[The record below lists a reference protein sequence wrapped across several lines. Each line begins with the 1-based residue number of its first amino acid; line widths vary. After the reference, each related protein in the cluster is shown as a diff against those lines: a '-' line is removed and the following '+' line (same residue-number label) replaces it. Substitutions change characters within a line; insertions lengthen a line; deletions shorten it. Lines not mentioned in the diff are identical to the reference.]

1 MLRML
6 TAFHHFRDWAM
17 TRVEG
22 YTKKDGTVV
31 QGYDTSRT
39 KQAEDVS
46 AGKSPALV
54 EMEQKIAGAV
64 SKHEAAERAFKEAQE
79 KYDDY
84 LLGSLEGGN
93 DGSKMSEMNRS
104 MIEPDKA
111 KKAAAKE
118 IQDLKQKLVMIPTT
132 PEVRIARVKKTEEN
146 LLSEHRE
153 LVSVVEEYEKKRSQ
167 LTYRVFSLR
176 DQVEAARKTAEA
188 EFMGPALDG
197 YRQEGESDQ
206 DILKRVGR
214 SELIKVRDGIRK
226 EKMGDLEDRLKEAK
240 EEKDS
245 FVRPNGRPNVNS
257 THSSRLAEIES
268 KLKVAEIAKSP
279 AFQEWFGNSKTVG
292 PDGLPL
298 VIYHG
303 TKGATFT
310 EFDPEAGH
318 NDEAGVFGSTD
329 RMIAR
334 SYSGGYTD
342 DVTPVEV
349 ATAEEAIEAINNSND
364 EVHLETMHG
373 NDEIGWFDTK
383 SEALSEAEDYGQ
395 DEDELDEL
403 FNIYDGES
411 GLKIEEVVGREDLLH
426 AYNSNDDIKGA
437 ASGRK
442 GLYPLFFRMESVE
455 EFDAEGRNWSDI
467 LGDGIN
473 TTRSLVHA
481 AKSNGSDGVI
491 FRNVYDCGGDT
502 SGCPEGDVYVVI
514 NPEDIKSV
522 HNSGEFIKGSDNIM
536 RSMIEVP
543 GKTGPI
549 KVETGELEGEEF
561 NPVEPQDPRTVAT
574 ADDIEVFDPEDLG
587 KYEGEADDH
596 LYHVTTT
603 TSADSILKDGLQA
616 GFKSNFDGH
625 DEYSQ
630 GRVFFT
636 ERGGVDYWIER
647 LSEQFDNETV
657 VVLRIEVDELLGEI
671 KTDPAGTRDAP
682 ATSYYIEPQEGD
694 TESKTF
700 TTMDGGAL
708 INPEFAPEK
717 KAYKPLLKTRVDS
730 YVKRDGTV
738 VSGYDTSRT
747 KRADDP
753 KSLEKRTS
761 IPNWKNIGWS
771 KQFGGQDNTLFDMPK
786 DDAQV
791 PRSSKNRLKQYSDEQ
806 IAFMFEQAKMDK
818 EEMGDEVSERLKTAF
833 HVLKNEVASRDITN
847 PEYTASN
854 LNLTGL
860 NRITEPFNH
869 ISRFD
874 ESGNREVLGLWYE
887 LRESANEYGQY
898 RKDTDWHKSGSR
910 YDTAYKKNRQI
921 SATLQEKKRGLIS
934 DAVSD
939 YLTNELS
946 EATRNAR
953 DGVLPSNAAEIS
965 MLNKDLKKINR
976 AIYELSLNNYEA
988 EEGGGEEAKSIA
1000 RYHTAM
1006 NNSLG
1011 SELEIIKRRMMSS
1024 VREALDASPDLEQQ
1038 FFGFDTGRRSE
1049 SEAQAG
1055 MKIHLTEVAAD
1066 LEAEAERL
1074 HDKLAPIE
1082 ANTREAYFA
1091 FLNGDNLSIQKQKE
1105 LEEEYMGWMEKK
1117 NEAFDLYHDAL
1128 TEAEIARERAEQYGD
1143 LRERALTSE
1152 EKDRIAEIM
1161 TPTES
1166 EASVYLENGD
1176 SDSQSFDDLDYDAQA
1191 EVRERMAQDLIY
1203 EDFDRD
1209 AIEEQVRDWELS
1221 NHRRGLEDEVW
1232 SRVVK
1237 QLGVDHGGRYKD
1249 PTALEPYYSK
1259 LSEAEGE
1266 ELYDMLQDMYDD
1278 SDHGFFTDY
1287 VDDIVTQMVDDWMD
1301 ENYEDRIREMV
1312 DEWEDTYGST
1322 DDLTR
1327 YARDNDMFPDAEQAI
1342 LDNFGFGYEE
1352 IGSIIGAPDDA
1363 YVEVN
1368 YDGEDIKVVVHGD
1381 HIETMERTISKG
1393 FDGAIYVSH
1402 DIFRKEDDAP
1412 RGYATDI
1419 LTRAV
1424 PNMIRAG
1431 VKSISLTAAGGSSRG
1446 QAARANTGDYTGYG
1460 VWPRNGFDVPIDR
1473 ISSFDTRGKIEK
1485 RFPEAKML
1493 TDIFATADG
1502 RDWWWKNGSSFQGTF
1517 DLSEGS
1523 RSIEILGRYALEIDN
1538 KRKAKER

>member
-64 SKHEAAERAFKEAQE
+64 SKHEAAERAFKEAQG

-84 LLGSLEGGN
+84 LLGALENKN
-93 DGSKMSEMNRS
+93 DGSKTGEMNRS
-104 MIEPDKA
+104 MIEPDLA
-111 KKAAAKE
+111 RKAAAKE
-118 IQDLKQKLVMIPTT
+118 IQDLKQQLVLIPTT
-132 PEVRIARVKKTEEN
+132 PEVRIARVKQTEEK

-153 LVSVVEEYEKKRSQ
+153 LVTAAEEYEKKRSK
-167 LTYRVFSLR
+167 LTDRVVSLR

-188 EFMGPALDG
+188 EFMGPVLDG
-197 YRQEGESDQ
+197 YRQEGESDR

-240 EEKDS
+240 EEKDLH
-245 FVRPNGRPNVNS
+245 VRGGKPSGRI
-257 THSSRLAEIES
+257 AEIES

-303 TKGATFT
+303 TKNATFT

-318 NDEAGVFGSTD
+318 NNEAGIFGSTD
-329 RMIAR
+329 RQIAM
-334 SYSGGYTD
+334 SYSGGYSD

-349 ATAEEAIEAINNSND
+349 ATAEDAIEAINNSND
-364 EVHLETMHG
+364 ELHLETMHG
-373 NDEIGWFDTK
+373 NDEIGWYDTK
-383 SEALSEAEDYGQ
+383 SEALSEAEEYGQ
-395 DEDELDEL
+395 GEDELDEL

-411 GLKIEEVVGREDLLH
+411 GLKIEEVVGREDLLF
-426 AYNSNDDIKGA
+426 AFNDSDEIKGA
-437 ASGRK
+437 ASGKK
-442 GLYPLFFRMESVE
+442 GLYPLFFRMEDVE
-455 EFDAEGRNWSDI
+455 VHDAEGRGWSDI
-467 LGDGIN
+467 YGEEIHS
-473 TTRSLVHA
+473 TRSLVHDA
-481 AKSNGSDGVI
+481 RLNGYEGVI
-491 FRNVYDCGGDT
+491 FKNVYDCGGDT
-502 SGCPEGDVYVVI
+502 SSCPEGDVYVVI
-514 NPEDIKSV
+514 NPDDIKSV
-522 HNSGEFIKGSDNIM
+522 HNAGEFIKGSGNIM

-543 GKTGPI
+543 GKTGPVKI
-549 KVETGELEGEEF
+549 ETGELEGEEF
-561 NPVEPQDPRTVAT
+561 NPVRPQDPRTVAT
-574 ADDIEVFDPEDLG
+574 ADDIEVFDLEDLG
-587 KYEGEADDH
+587 KYEDEADDY

-603 TSADSILKDGLQA
+603 TTADSILKDGLQA

-625 DEYSQ
+625 DEYSK

-636 ERGGVDYWIER
+636 ERGGVDYWADR
-647 LSEQFDNETV
+647 LGEQFDNEKV
-657 VVLRIEVDELLGEI
+657 VVIRIEVDELLGEI

-747 KRADDP
+747 KKEDDA
-753 KSLEKRTS
+753 KGLEKRTS
-761 IPNWKNIGWS
+761 VPNWKNIGWS
-771 KQFGGQDNTLFDMPK
+771 KGFGHLEDTLFDMPK

-791 PRSSKNRLKQYSDEQ
+791 PRSSNNRLSQYSDEQ
-806 IAFMFEQAKMDK
+806 VAFMFEQAKMDE
-818 EEMGDEVSERLKTAF
+818 EEMGDEVSERLKTAL
-833 HVLKNEVASRDITN
+833 HVLGNEVASRDITN
-847 PEYTASN
+847 PQYTASN

-860 NRITEPFNH
+860 NRIREPFSH
-869 ISRFD
+869 IGRID
-874 ESGNREVLGLWYE
+874 EEKGKEVRDLWIEQREA
-887 LRESANEYGQY
+887 ANEYGQY
-898 RKDTDWHKSGSR
+898 RKDTDWYKQGSR
-910 YDTAYKKNRQI
+910 YDVAYKRSREIQDTLRSKKNSVIKEAIDDFR
-921 SATLQEKKRGLIS
+921 
-934 DAVSD
+934 D
-939 YLTNELS
+939 NELS
-946 EATRNAR
+946 EATQKLSE
-953 DGVLPSNAAEIS
+953 GVVLSSLADVS
-965 MLNKDLKKINR
+965 MVNKDLKRVNA
-976 AIYELSLNNYEA
+976 AILDLYFNNYSPDDYEDSQSK
-988 EEGGGEEAKSIA
+988 EYAK
-1000 RYHTAM
+1000 YHTAM
-1006 NNSLG
+1006 NRHLG
-1011 SELEIIKRRMMSS
+1011 QEMEILKRNMMTAL
-1024 VREALDASPDLEQQ
+1024 REAASLDLGLEQQ
-1038 FFGFDTGRRSE
+1038 FFGFDTGLRSE

-1055 MKIHLTEVAAD
+1055 MKIHLSKLASD

-1074 HDKLAPIE
+1074 WNELKPIE
-1082 ANTREAYFA
+1082 ANTREAYLA
-1091 FLNGDNLSIQKQKE
+1091 FLGSDNLSKAKQKE
-1105 LEEEYMGWMEKK
+1105 LEAEYLKWNEKK
-1117 NEAFDLYHDAL
+1117 DEALTLYHDAS

-1143 LRERALTSE
+1143 LRERALSQE

-1161 TPTES
+1161 TPTVS
-1166 EASVYLENGD
+1166 EASVYLEGGD
-1176 SDSQSFDDLDYDAQA
+1176 SDSQSFDDLDYDEQA
-1191 EVRERMAQDLIY
+1191 EVRERFAQDLIY
-1203 EDFDRD
+1203 EGWDRE

-1237 QLGVDHGGRYKD
+1237 QLGVDHGGN
-1249 PTALEPYYSK
+1249 PTVLEPYYSK

-1312 DEWEDTYGST
+1312 EEWEDTYGST

-1327 YARDNDMFPDAEQAI
+1327 VARDNNLFPDPEEAI
-1342 LDNFGFGYEE
+1342 RERFGFDYED
-1352 IGSIIGAPDDA
+1352 IGSILGAPDDS
-1363 YVEVN
+1363 YVEVT
-1368 YDGEDIKVVVHGD
+1368 YDGEDIKAVIHGD
-1381 HIETMERTISKG
+1381 YIDTMERTISRAY
-1393 FDGAIYVSH
+1393 DGSLHVSH
-1402 DIFRKEDDAP
+1402 DIFRKTSDAP
-1412 RGYATDI
+1412 KGYSTDV
-1419 LTRAV
+1419 LTKAI
-1424 PNMIRAG
+1424 PNMIEAG
-1431 VKSISLTAAGGSSRG
+1431 VSSITLSAAGGSSRG
-1446 QAARANTGDYTGYG
+1446 EAADASDGDYTGYG
-1460 VWPRNGFDVPIDR
+1460 VWPRNGFDAPIDTLNR
-1473 ISSFDTRGKIEK
+1473 DTMEK
-1485 RFPEAKML
+1485 VLKKFPEAKMI

-1502 RDWWWKNGSSFQGTF
+1502 RDWWWKNGSSFRGTF
-1517 DLSEGS
+1517 DLSKGS
-1523 RSIEILGRYALEIDN
+1523 RSIDILGRYALEIDN
-1538 KRKAKER
+1538 KRKAFDR